1 MNRSRLVSVLFTILL
16 TACSG
21 GSEAEGV
28 EAQVELR
35 ESTQISNP
43 ARDLVGMGT
52 FTDNGDS
59 VTFSFDVTGCPAG
72 EHGLHIHAGM
82 SCGEDGSE
90 ALMHWDPLGAGVHGQ
105 VGEEA
110 PHHAGDVG
118 VLTCADDGSGTLTIT
133 TDEWT
138 LAAGEDTNPIGQ
150 AMILHGLDASQRV
163 GCGIVAADGTIEMQA
178 TTLSA
183 NPAAGIAGTARFSED
198 QNGEVMVRVE
208 LTDCPEGSHGFHI
221 HAGTS
226 CGPDGQEALGH
237 WDPLEVG
244 EHGQVGEQ
252 APHHAGD
259 VGVVECDAD
268 GVGQLTL
275 STDEWVLS
283 DGASELNPVGQAV
296 IVHGIDPANR
306 VACGVIASSEE

>member
-1 MNRSRLVSVLFTILL
+1 MSRSIAVPVLLTIVL

-21 GSEAEGV
+21 SSGTQEV
-28 EAQVELR
+28 EAQADLR

-43 ARDLVGMGT
+43 AQDLIGMGT

-59 VTFSFDVTGCPAG
+59 VTLTFAVTGCPAG
-72 EHGLHIHAGM
+72 EHGLHIHNGM
-82 SCGEDGSE
+82 SCGADGSE
-90 ALMHWDPLGAGVHGQ
+90 ALMHWDPLGADVHGQ

-138 LAAGEDTNPIGQ
+138 LTAGEATNPVGQ
-150 AMILHGLDASQRV
+150 AMILHGLDAIQRV
-163 GCGIVAADGTIEMQA
+163 GCGVIEADGTIEMQA

-183 NPAAGIAGTARFSED
+183 NPAAGISGTARFSEEE
-198 QNGEVMVRVE
+198 NGEVTVRVE
-208 LTDCPEGSHGFHI
+208 LTGCPEGSHGLHI

-226 CGPDGQEALGH
+226 CGPDGQEAQGH

-268 GVGQLTL
+268 GVGELSL

-283 DGASELNPVGQAV
+283 DSASELNPVGQAV
-296 IVHGIDPANR
+296 IVHGVDPANR
-306 VACGVIASSEE
+306 VACGVIASSAE